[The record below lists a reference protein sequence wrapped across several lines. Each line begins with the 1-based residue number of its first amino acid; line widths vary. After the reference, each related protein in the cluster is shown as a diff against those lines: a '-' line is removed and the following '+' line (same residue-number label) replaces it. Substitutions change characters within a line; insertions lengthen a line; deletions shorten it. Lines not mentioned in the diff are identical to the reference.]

1 MSATLASGRRGLLRL
16 AALGSARALAAAL
29 GLAAMLQLAPAAGP
43 AVLGAWSMLLAVQ
56 GWALHLSECGLR
68 SVATATGTRT
78 RGGPRSLLPTYL
90 GTRLLLAV
98 LVGGLALAGCA
109 RLAPEHLAAL
119 ALVLSSLIAIA
130 LQLDWLALVEDRP
143 VTAGLLLLV
152 RPAAWCLLLAASGAP
167 LGLER
172 LAALFAL
179 AWALAALASWPLLR
193 AAAAPAATG
202 EPAPGPGQMLRMGVP
217 LALVTLSNQ
226 GLLAADLFLVGL
238 LLGLETAG
246 AYYLASSLV
255 VAGLVLAN
263 AANQIATAR
272 TGALLRDPGA
282 LAGELRRQLA
292 TASIVGAALGLAS
305 AAAGPSLVPALFGPD
320 FAEVVPL
327 LLALLPW
334 LALQHPSAV
343 LQGALAGADR
353 GRALLVGN
361 LAMAAALAA
370 ALGPALAAGSAVGC
384 ALARTV
390 AEAARL
396 VVLGCAA
403 RRHFFAAQQEAIAD
417 RPGISTLAPVGRR
430 EVSRVRPTGAG

>member
-1 MSATLASGRRGLLRL
+1 
-16 AALGSARALAAAL
+16 
-29 GLAAMLQLAPAAGP
+29 MLQLAPAAGP
-43 AVLGAWSMLLAVQ
+43 TVLGAWSMLLAVQ

-68 SVATATGTRT
+68 SAATALGGRT
-78 RGGPRSLLPTYL
+78 RGGPRALLPAYL

-98 LVGGLALAGCA
+98 LVGGLALTACA
-109 RLAPEHLAAL
+109 RLAPAHLPAL

-152 RPAAWCLLLAASGAP
+152 RPAAWCLLLAMVEGP
-167 LGLER
+167 HGLER

-179 AWALAALASWPLLR
+179 AWAVAALASWPLLR
-193 AAAAPAATG
+193 CGEAPTGDG
-202 EPAPGPGQMLRMGVP
+202 EPPPGPGRMLRLGAP

-226 GLLAADLFLVGL
+226 GLFAADLFLVGL
-238 LLGLETAG
+238 LLGLEKAG
-246 AYYLASSLV
+246 AYYLAASLV

-272 TGALLRDPGA
+272 TGALLHEPEA
-282 LAGELRRQLA
+282 LAAELRRQLA
-292 TASIVGAALGLAS
+292 MASAVGAALGFAGAV
-305 AAAGPSLVPALFGPD
+305 AAPGLVPALFGPA
-320 FAEVVPL
+320 FAEAVPPF
-327 LLALLPW
+327 LALLPW
-334 LALQHPSAV
+334 LVLQHPSAV

-370 ALGPALAAGSAVGC
+370 ALLPALALGSVVGC
-384 ALARTV
+384 ALARAV

-396 VVLGCAA
+396 VVLACAA
-403 RRHFFAAQQEAIAD
+403 RGQFSAAQQEAIAD
-417 RPGISTLAPVGRR
+417 RPRIATLAASGRR
-430 EVSRVRPTGAG
+430 GMS

>member
-1 MSATLASGRRGLLRL
+1 
-16 AALGSARALAAAL
+16 
-29 GLAAMLQLAPAAGP
+29 
-43 AVLGAWSMLLAVQ
+43 
-56 GWALHLSECGLR
+56 
-68 SVATATGTRT
+68 
-78 RGGPRSLLPTYL
+78 
-90 GTRLLLAV
+90 
-98 LVGGLALAGCA
+98 
-109 RLAPEHLAAL
+109 
-119 ALVLSSLIAIA
+119 
-130 LQLDWLALVEDRP
+130 
-143 VTAGLLLLV
+143 
-152 RPAAWCLLLAASGAP
+152 
-167 LGLER
+167 
-172 LAALFAL
+172 
-179 AWALAALASWPLLR
+179 
-193 AAAAPAATG
+193 
-202 EPAPGPGQMLRMGVP
+202 MLRMGVP

-272 TGALLRDPGA
+272 TGALLHDPGA

-292 TASIVGAALGLAS
+292 TASIVGAALGLAG
-305 AAAGPSLVPALFGPD
+305 AAAGPSLVPALFGPG

-353 GRALLVGN
+353 GRALLLGN

>member
-1 MSATLASGRRGLLRL
+1 MSGSSASAGRGLLRL
-16 AALGSARALAAAL
+16 AALGGARALAAGL
-29 GLAAMLQLAPAAGP
+29 GLLAMLQLAPAAGP
-43 AVLGAWSMLLAVQ
+43 TVLGAWSMLLAVQ
-56 GWALHLSECGLR
+56 GWSLHLSECGLR
-68 SVATATGTRT
+68 TAVTALGGRT
-78 RGGPRSLLPTYL
+78 RGGPRALLPTYL

-98 LVGGLALAGCA
+98 LVGGLALLLCD
-109 RLAPEHLAAL
+109 RLAPQHLPAL

-152 RPAAWCLLLAASGAP
+152 RPAAWCLLLAIVEGP

-172 LAALFAL
+172 LSALFAL
-179 AWALAALASWPLLR
+179 AWALAAVASWPLLR
-193 AAAAPAATG
+193 GGEAPAGGG
-202 EPAPGPGQMLRMGVP
+202 EAPPGPRQLLRIGAP
-217 LALVTLSNQ
+217 LALVTLTNQ

-272 TGALLRDPGA
+272 TGVLLREPEA
-282 LAGELRRQLA
+282 LAAELHRQLA
-292 TASIVGAALGLAS
+292 TATAVGAGLGLAI
-305 AAAGPSLVPALFGPD
+305 AVVAHRLVPALFGPA
-320 FAEVVPL
+320 FAEAVPP

-334 LALQHPSAV
+334 LVLQHPSAV
-343 LQGALAGADR
+343 LQGALAGANR
-353 GRALLVGN
+353 GRTLLAGN
-361 LAMAAALAA
+361 LAMAGALAA
-370 ALGPALAAGSAVGC
+370 ALLPALALGSVVGC

-403 RRHFFAAQQEAIAD
+403 RRYLFAAQPEAIAEHT
-417 RPGISTLAPVGRR
+417 PIATLAAVDRR
-430 EVSRVRPTGAG
+430 TV

>member
-1 MSATLASGRRGLLRL
+1 MSGSSASAGRGLLRL
-16 AALGSARALAAAL
+16 AALGGARALAAGL
-29 GLAAMLQLAPAAGP
+29 GLLAMLQLAPAAGP
-43 AVLGAWSMLLAVQ
+43 TVLGAWSMLLAVQ
-56 GWALHLSECGLR
+56 GWSLHLSECGLR
-68 SVATATGTRT
+68 TVATALGGRT
-78 RGGPRSLLPTYL
+78 RGGPRALLPTYL
-90 GTRLLLAV
+90 GTRLLLAA
-98 LVGGLALAGCA
+98 LIGGLALAACA
-109 RLAPEHLAAL
+109 RLAPAYLPAL

-152 RPAAWCLLLAASGAP
+152 RPGAWCLLLAIVEGP

-179 AWALAALASWPLLR
+179 AWATAALASWPLLR
-193 AAAAPAATG
+193 G
-202 EPAPGPGQMLRMGVP
+202 GWAPGGGGEAPPGSLQMLRMGAP

-246 AYYLASSLV
+246 TYYLAASLV

-272 TGALLRDPGA
+272 TGTLLREPEA
-282 LAGELRRQLA
+282 LAAELRRQLA
-292 TASIVGAALGLAS
+292 TASAVGAALGLVGVL
-305 AAAGPSLVPALFGPD
+305 AAPRLVPALFGPA
-320 FAEVVPL
+320 FAEAVPPF
-327 LLALLPW
+327 LALLPW
-334 LALQHPSAV
+334 LVLQHPSAV

-353 GRALLVGN
+353 GRALLAGN

-370 ALGPALAAGSAVGC
+370 ALLPALALGSVVGC
-384 ALARTV
+384 ALARAV

-396 VVLGCAA
+396 VVLGRAA
-403 RRHFFAAQQEAIAD
+403 REQFFAAQQEAIAD
-417 RPGISTLAPVGRR
+417 RPRIATLAAVGRR
-430 EVSRVRPTGAG
+430 GMS